1 MLKIHIGQLDLLPH
15 MFLNFLLHMPLGIG
29 QSQQYGFYKKIN
41 RWSSTYDDDI
51 VEEISNY
58 ERLINGNI
66 DFSFLV
72 IFSSPNFTYYFDL

>member
-1 MLKIHIGQLDLLPH
+1 
-15 MFLNFLLHMPLGIG
+15 MPLGIG
-29 QSQQYGFYKKIN
+29 QSQQFGFYKKIN

-66 DFSFLV
+66 DFLFL
-72 IFSSPNFTYYFDL
+72 

>member
-1 MLKIHIGQLDLLPH
+1 
-15 MFLNFLLHMPLGIG
+15 MPLGIG

-58 ERLINGNI
+58 ERLINEQYRFF
-66 DFSFLV
+66 FSCD
-72 IFSSPNFTYYFDL
+72 FSSPNFTYYFDL

>member
-1 MLKIHIGQLDLLPH
+1 M
-15 MFLNFLLHMPLGIG
+15 
-29 QSQQYGFYKKIN
+29 N

-66 DFSFLV
+66 DFSFSYN
-72 IFSSPNFTYYFDL
+72 FPTSSFNNNYDLQH